1 MTVLRE
7 IKNIKIEGE
16 FHTCPECGYVLGF
29 HTSFL
34 KISASKDSP
43 VKSTR
48 DVYQVILICP
58 ECGMQVRC
66 RMAGYVYG
74 IREPR
79 SKDLCTSDIPF
90 ADLLTFFYEDPP
102 ISDGFFKKEQLS
114 GGLIW

>member
-7 IKNIKIEGE
+7 IKNIKVEGE

-34 KISASKDSP
+34 KLTASKDSP

-58 ECGMQVRC
+58 ECGMQYDVGWRVTFSESENRVVR
-66 RMAGYVYG
+66 
-74 IREPR
+74 
-79 SKDLCTSDIPF
+79 TSVHQVSPSQ
-90 ADLLTFFYEDPP
+90 TY
-102 ISDGFFKKEQLS
+102 
-114 GGLIW
+114 